1 MTRSLT
7 IRGIPDAVLARLR
20 ARAAARH
27 RSLNGEI
34 LAILTRATEEPGAS
48 RASAVRET
56 AAKYDA
62 ASHGAATYD
71 AAPHGAATHDAASHG
86 AATHDPATYD
96 AAAAVEPAGT
106 SLLDGIDRDALAAVC
121 RRYHICWLAV
131 FGSHARG
138 DARANSDVD
147 VVVEFEP
154 GRTPGLGIVRVADAL
169 RPMLGGRRV
178 DLVTRRGLAP
188 RLRDRI
194 LAEARELY
202 AA

>member
-1 MTRSLT
+1 MTMATRSLT
-7 IRGIPDAVLARLR
+7 IRGIPEAVLAHLR

-27 RSLNGEI
+27 RSLNGEV
-34 LAILTRATEEPGAS
+34 LAILTSAAEEALGGS

-56 AAKYDA
+56 ARF
-62 ASHGAATYD
+62 YD
-71 AAPHGAATHDAASHG
+71 AAPHDTASHDTAPPDAASHDAG
-86 AATHDPATYD
+86 SHDTAAHD
-96 AAAAVEPAGT
+96 
-106 SLLDGIDRDALAAVC
+106 SLLDVINRDALAAVC
-121 RRYHICWLAV
+121 RRHHIRWLAV

-138 DARANSDVD
+138 DASVNSDVD

-154 GRTPGLGIVRVADAL
+154 GRTPGLGIIRVADAL
-169 RPMLGGRRV
+169 RPVLGGRRV